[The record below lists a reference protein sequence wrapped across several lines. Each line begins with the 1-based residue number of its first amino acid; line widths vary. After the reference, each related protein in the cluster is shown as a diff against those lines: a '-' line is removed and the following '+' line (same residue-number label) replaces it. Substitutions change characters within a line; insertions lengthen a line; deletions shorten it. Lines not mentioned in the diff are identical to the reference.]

1 MTTEAPDDPSWP
13 FSPAAERNRGPI
25 ESVLAAWL
33 PPGAAVLELASGTGQ
48 HAAHIAR
55 VHPDWTWQPT
65 EAERGLLPWIAARTA
80 GLPGVARPCPLDVLN
95 DAPAAWPAGPA
106 RSGGWDAVLS
116 VNLVHIAPWAVTP
129 ALMRGAAQALAPGGR
144 LVLYGPVIV
153 DGEPLAPGN
162 QAFDADLRRRDP
174 AWGLRRLAALQ
185 AEAAAAGLKW
195 AGRVDMPANN
205 LMLSWLRPRTVPPP
219 FSAT

>member
-1 MTTEAPDDPSWP
+1 MTTEASPAAPDDPSWP
-13 FSPAAERNRGPI
+13 FSPAADRNRGPI

-48 HAAHIAR
+48 HAAHIAA
-55 VHPDWTWQPT
+55 VHPDWAWQPT
-65 EAERGLLPWIAARTA
+65 EAERGLLPFIAARTA
-80 GLPGVARPCPLDVLN
+80 TCPGVARPRPLDVLN
-95 DAPAAWPAGPA
+95 DPPAAWPARP
-106 RSGGWDAVLS
+106 GGWDAVLS

-144 LVLYGPVIV
+144 LVLYGPMVV
-153 DGEPLAPGN
+153 DGEPLTPGN

-185 AEAAAAGLKW
+185 AEAAAVGLRW
-195 AGRVDMPANN
+195 AGRVDMPAHN
-205 LMLSWLRPRTVPPP
+205 LMVSWVRP
-219 FSAT
+219 A